1 MQYLRCLRTRSFQ
14 GLEVCLVGHA
24 LQLVCVVTH
33 FTNKTVGVGDHFDW
47 KNVVEVVLSQMH
59 LFQHLSQLFGL
70 VVALILNFRNFDL
83 YVFLEF

>member
-1 MQYLRCLRTRSFQ
+1 M
-14 GLEVCLVGHA
+14 VGHA

-83 YVFLEF
+83 NVLLKF